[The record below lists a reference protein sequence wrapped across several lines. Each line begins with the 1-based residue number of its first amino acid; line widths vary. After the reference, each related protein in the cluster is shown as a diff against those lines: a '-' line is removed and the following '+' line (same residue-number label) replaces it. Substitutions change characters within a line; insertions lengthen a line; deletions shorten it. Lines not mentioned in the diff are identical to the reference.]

1 MENSE
6 MKNSDDQ
13 LSVECL
19 NKIIIEIEC
28 ERKKVLKENRISDAM
43 ILEKRRV
50 DAELLRDRI
59 ASEGATDELKKQLE
73 YILKEYRNLIKQNKE
88 HNRETSTKISSDR
101 KILLCVLFGI
111 LMVSIFIFFMINY
124 SVFKNI

>member
-13 LSVECL
+13 LSVVCL

-59 ASEGATDELKKQLE
+59 ASEGATDELIKQLE
-73 YILKEYRNLIKQNKE
+73 YILKENRNLIKQNKE

>member
-13 LSVECL
+13 LSVVCL

-59 ASEGATDELKKQLE
+59 ASEGATDELIKQFE